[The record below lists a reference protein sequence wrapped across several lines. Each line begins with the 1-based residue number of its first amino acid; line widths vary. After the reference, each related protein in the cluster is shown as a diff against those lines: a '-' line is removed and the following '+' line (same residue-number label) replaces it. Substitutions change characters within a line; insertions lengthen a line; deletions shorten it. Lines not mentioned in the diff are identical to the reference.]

1 MSIEA
6 MRFDPLG
13 ASPMTRTARLSSLV
27 LSALLCAPLAYA
39 MLAQAAQI
47 TA

>member
-1 MSIEA
+1 
-6 MRFDPLG
+6 
-13 ASPMTRTARLSSLV
+13 MTRTAKFYSFALA
-27 LSALLCAPLAYA
+27 ALLMAPLAYA

>member
-1 MSIEA
+1 
-6 MRFDPLG
+6 
-13 ASPMTRTARLSSLV
+13 MTFTAKFYSF
-27 LSALLCAPLAYA
+27 ALAALMFAPVAYA

>member
-1 MSIEA
+1 
-6 MRFDPLG
+6 
-13 ASPMTRTARLSSLV
+13 MTRTAKFYSFALA
-27 LSALLCAPLAYA
+27 ALLCAPIAYA

>member
-1 MSIEA
+1 
-6 MRFDPLG
+6 
-13 ASPMTRTARLSSLV
+13 MTRTAKFYSF
-27 LSALLCAPLAYA
+27 ALAALMFAPIAYA